1 MARIAERWDL
11 GVDILVI
18 CPDADDA
25 VAFASLREHRI
36 HLLPAELEHWR
47 PSPRFDTL
55 AYLEAGRDLMR
66 RRHVD
71 AVVSTHDLGDLI
83 AALLAAERGLP
94 GPSPEAVFL
103 CLHKLYGRRR
113 ESRPIR
119 SEPIDLHDPEPR
131 SPVGYPC
138 FLKPPWLKLGLLS
151 WRVEGP
157 ADLARALA
165 AASAEYA
172 AWARIYQPLFA
183 AAVDVG
189 RYPLAMRDV
198 MLVEELVEAPQV
210 TVEGWME
217 GDAFHLWA
225 ITDTNTFP
233 GGPVI
238 ESFTL
243 PSRYPAEAQSRMA
256 ARAEEA
262 ARAVGFRDGFFNA
275 EMWWRDEGPL
285 LTEINGRAAVCF
297 GGLYEAC
304 LGQPILEAVVTLA
317 GGGHPGPSPAP
328 RGIVGGQY
336 NFVTFAEG
344 RVADFIDVE
353 AARATPNLWL
363 LRDPAEHIRPVS
375 AFGVV
380 LAQVELYGQRFEQL
394 ETEADRLRHRL
405 LRRPEASPW
414 PVRRPVSSNLARA

>member
-1 MARIAERWDL
+1 MD
-11 GVDILVI
+11 VLVI
-18 CPDADDA
+18 CPDAHDA
-25 VAFASLREHRI
+25 EAFAALRGHRV
-36 HLLPAELEHWR
+36 HLLSAEVKHWC
-47 PSPRFDTL
+47 PSPAFDVL
-55 AYLEAGRDLMR
+55 AYLETGREFLR
-66 RRHVD
+66 RRRVD
-71 AVVSTHDLGDLI
+71 AVVSTHDLGDLV
-83 AALLAAERGLP
+83 AAVLADEFGLP

-119 SEPIDLHDPEPR
+119 TEPIDLHDPEPR
-131 SPVGYPC
+131 SPIGYPC

-151 WRVEGP
+151 RRVDGP
-157 ADLARALA
+157 ADLARALEA
-165 AASAEYA
+165 VSTEYA
-172 AWARIYQPLFA
+172 AWARQYQPLFGA
-183 AAVDVG
+183 AIDVE

-217 GDAFHLWA
+217 GDRFHLWA

-243 PSRYPAEAQSRMA
+243 PSRHPAEAQSRMA
-256 ARAEEA
+256 ARAGEA

-275 EMWWRDEGPL
+275 EMWWRDGRPV

-304 LGQPILEAVVTLA
+304 LGRPILESVVALA
-317 GGGHPGPSPAP
+317 GGSRRGPSPVHC
-328 RGIVGGQY
+328 GVVGGQY
-336 NFVTFAEG
+336 NLVTFAEG
-344 RVADFIDVE
+344 RVADLIDVE
-353 AARATPNLWL
+353 AALATPNLWL
-363 LRDPAEHIRPVS
+363 LRDPPEHVRPCS

-380 LAQVELYGQRFEQL
+380 LAQVELYGERFEDL
-394 ETEADRLRHRL
+394 ETEADLLRHRL

-414 PVRRPVSSNLARA
+414 PVRAGRPSPLKDAKPRW